1 MKSLS
6 VKEYLSLKMPTD
18 EAPVSDQNR
27 IMLALGVLGYEHVTI
42 PLHILRTLYPMC
54 RDANF
59 DITVTLVHREH
70 DWVVTHVEP
79 GDQRH
84 HHYGLAVDYGST
96 TILMQL
102 IDLNSGSVI
111 GEEKVVNG
119 QVVYGT
125 DILSRITYC
134 LEHEDHPAKLQR
146 TTVETFHSLLAQLTE
161 STGID
166 ASKCSVM
173 VVLPETTITEHL
185 ATSMPVDS
193 VNWDRREWKVSI
205 VAR

>member
-6 VKEYLSLKMPTD
+6 IKEYLSLKMPTE
-18 EAPVSDQNR
+18 EAPVSDQSR
-27 IMLALGVLGYEHVTI
+27 ILLALGALGYEHVTI
-42 PLHILRTLYPMC
+42 PLHILRNLYPMC
-54 RDANF
+54 RDAKF

-102 IDLNSGSVI
+102 VDLNTGTVI
-111 GEEKVVNG
+111 AEEKVVNG
-119 QVVYGT
+119 QVAYGT
-125 DILSRITYC
+125 DILTRITYC
-134 LEHEDHPAKLQR
+134 LENEEHPANLQR

-161 STGID
+161 STGIE

-173 VVLPETTITEHL
+173 VVSGNTTMVHFLLGQIGRAH
-185 ATSMPVDS
+185 V
-193 VNWDRREWKVSI
+193 
-205 VAR
+205 